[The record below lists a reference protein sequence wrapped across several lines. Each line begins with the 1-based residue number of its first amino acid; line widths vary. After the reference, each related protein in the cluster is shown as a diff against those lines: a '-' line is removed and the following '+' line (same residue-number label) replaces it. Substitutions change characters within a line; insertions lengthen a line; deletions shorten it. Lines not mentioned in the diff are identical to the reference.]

1 MKTALEYIK
10 IGFKEELIYRSSII
24 WGLLTSVLAM
34 FVQIKFWQVLI
45 SASAISDGRSIGQY
59 VVFIVINSV
68 VSMLTGTRAA
78 YMIEQYINDGTIS
91 CALTIP
97 ATLKKQILFHDFGGN
112 LNVLLFTV
120 LPPAIIM
127 ALIYGFSLPDLKNGL
142 LFVVS
147 VTLGAL
153 ISFEVKYIIGLTA
166 FFLITIWFSDFFL
179 QGFMTLFGA
188 SAIPLWFY
196 PDWLAK
202 VSLFL
207 PFRYISY
214 EPILIFLG
222 ESESPLTAI
231 ILQLAWLA
239 VLFLIEKLVWRRAER
254 KLIVQGG

>member
-1 MKTALEYIK
+1 
-10 IGFKEELIYRSSII
+10 
-24 WGLLTSVLAM
+24 
-34 FVQIKFWQVLI
+34 
-45 SASAISDGRSIGQY
+45 
-59 VVFIVINSV
+59 
-68 VSMLTGTRAA
+68 
-78 YMIEQYINDGTIS
+78 
-91 CALTIP
+91 
-97 ATLKKQILFHDFGGN
+97 
-112 LNVLLFTV
+112 
-120 LPPAIIM
+120 
-127 ALIYGFSLPDLKNGL
+127 
-142 LFVVS
+142 
-147 VTLGAL
+147 
-153 ISFEVKYIIGLTA
+153 
-166 FFLITIWFSDFFL
+166 
-179 QGFMTLFGA
+179 MTLFGA